1 MRTRA
6 VDQPKKMFSDAKI
19 QSACRFRGISDVDRG
34 STQATAAMKQNALM
48 AALVY
53 IWRSKADAD
62 ERWVP
67 FEVRTTTSPQD
78 IIQVEGKEMGSRVKY
93 SARTESKRV

>member
-53 IWRSKADAD
+53 IWRSKAEFTPTRDGFLLRYVLPPALSTLP
-62 ERWVP
+62 R
-67 FEVRTTTSPQD
+67 
-78 IIQVEGKEMGSRVKY
+78 SR
-93 SARTESKRV
+93 ARKWDLE

>member
-53 IWRSKADAD
+53 IWRSKAESTPMRDGFLLRYVPPPALRTVFRSRAR
-62 ERWVP
+62 RWDL
-67 FEVRTTTSPQD
+67 E
-78 IIQVEGKEMGSRVKY
+78 
-93 SARTESKRV
+93 

>member
-1 MRTRA
+1 MTPPVHEPCENKGSRPA
-6 VDQPKKMFSDAKI
+6 KKDVQRRKI

-53 IWRSKADAD
+53 IWRSKAEFTPTRDGFLL
-62 ERWVP
+62 RYVP
-67 FEVRTTTSPQD
+67 PPALRTLFR
-78 IIQVEGKEMGSRVKY
+78 SR
-93 SARTESKRV
+93 ARKWDLE